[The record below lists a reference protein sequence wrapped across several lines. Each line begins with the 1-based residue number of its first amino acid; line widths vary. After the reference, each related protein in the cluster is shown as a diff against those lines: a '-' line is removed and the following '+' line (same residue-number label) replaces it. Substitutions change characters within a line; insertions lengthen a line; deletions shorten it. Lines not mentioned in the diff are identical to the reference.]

1 VCPRELNVH
10 LDLGQLRYPQN
21 HAEPRPA
28 AEATA
33 LAGPSDPTSSSR
45 QNQIG
50 RCFAKLTD
58 KQIRCGVHLSVEEL
72 EAAHGLF
79 RSP

>member
-1 VCPRELNVH
+1 VVK
-10 LDLGQLRYPQN
+10 LRYPQN